1 MKKAF
6 TTLLLGCSLFMCGL
20 LPFDGAFHVAAAA
33 EVDES
38 KIDGLKCFIM
48 VRKDVKGKRVR
59 GKPEHL
65 VSPEYLVIETLG

>member
-20 LPFDGAFHVAAAA
+20 LPFDGAFQVAAAA

-48 VRKDVKGKRVR
+48 VRKDVKGKKSCRLQGWQIISLLFIMR
-59 GKPEHL
+59 
-65 VSPEYLVIETLG
+65 

>member
-33 EVDES
+33 EVDDDEE
-38 KIDGLKCFIM
+38 LKG
-48 VRKDVKGKRVR
+48 RGAPGQRRV
-59 GKPEHL
+59 E
-65 VSPEYLVIETLG
+65 